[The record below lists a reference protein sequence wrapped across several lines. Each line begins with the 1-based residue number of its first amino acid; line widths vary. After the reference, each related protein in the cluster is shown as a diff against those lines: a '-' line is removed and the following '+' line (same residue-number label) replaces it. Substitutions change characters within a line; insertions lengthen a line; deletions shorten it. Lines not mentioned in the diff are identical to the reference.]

1 MTKYHRLKTTE
12 IDALTVL
19 ETKSPKSRCQPGC
32 AHSEASKGGP
42 FMASVSFWGPLGI
55 PWLMIAP
62 FQSLSLWSRGRLVSV
77 CLSPFYEDT
86 SYVGPGPP
94 NDLVFNW
101 LCCNDPVSRQG
112 HIHRCCRLELQCV
125 FWSGGHGSTFNM
137 PLLPGAAG

>member
-1 MTKYHRLKTTE
+1 
-12 IDALTVL
+12 
-19 ETKSPKSRCQPGC
+19 
-32 AHSEASKGGP
+32 
-42 FMASVSFWGPLGI
+42 MASVSFWGPLGI

-101 LCCNDPVSRQG
+101 LRCNDPVSRQG

-125 FWSGGHGSTFNM
+125 FWSGGHSSTFNK